1 MVLRNAGTSNISTS
15 AAVAGAVGDETGT
28 GALVFAN
35 TPTLVTPALGAA
47 TATSVAATAALT
59 ARSGTA
65 TPAAAS
71 SVAALVFGSAALGLY
86 WGTGS
91 PNTALTAAK
100 GSLYLRTDGSGV
112 ADRAYINTDG
122 ATAWAAVTTAG

>member
-1 MVLRNAGTSNISTS
+1 MPNRISLVFPAFLFAAVCS
-15 AAVAGAVGDETGT
+15 AADLTGTAVDAAGATIP
-28 GALVFAN
+28 GAR
-35 TPTLVTPALGAA
+35 VTAA
-47 TATSVAATAALT
+47 TGALT

-71 SVAALVFGSAALGLY
+71 AVSALTFGSAALGLY

-100 GSLYLRTDGSGV
+100 GSLYMRTDGSGV
-112 ADRAYINTDG
+112 ADRAYLNTDG
-122 ATAWAAVTTAG
+122 STAWTAIATAA